1 MTHPEELLAGYVDGT
16 LDGDDRADVERH
28 LASCARCAGEVAAAR
43 RARATLRALPTPVAP
58 SEVGSRAIGEARA
71 GGASTSR
78 AASAAPAWSRWA
90 AGLAAAAA
98 VVLGLVVVV
107 PDVVGGGEDAGTAGG
122 SMEAADAPG
131 GLSVAT
137 TVERVGDLAAE
148 DLAAFASQARDLVRG
163 AEDGDGGAVAPE
175 AAGDD
180 VGVEAT
186 GDDVAEVARCLRRA
200 FPSLATAPVR
210 LLTGSFEGT
219 PAYVGVYLVASEPG
233 GDPDVIQVIA
243 AARRGCRVLSSAAA
257 PVAP

>member
-16 LDGDDRADVERH
+16 LDGDDRADVAGH

-58 SEVGSRAIGEARA
+58 AEVGSRAIAESRA
-71 GGASTSR
+71 GGAPGSR
-78 AASAAPAWSRWA
+78 APAWGRWA
-90 AGLAAAAA
+90 AGIAAAAA

-107 PDVVGGGEDAGTAGG
+107 PNLGGGGEDAGTAGAG
-122 SMEAADAPG
+122 AEAADAPG

-148 DLAAFASQARDLVRG
+148 DLAAYASQARDLLRG
-163 AEDGDGGAVAPE
+163 AEEDGGAVAPE
-175 AAGDD
+175 ATDA
-180 VGVEAT
+180 GVEAAS
-186 GDDVAEVARCLRRA
+186 GDVAEAARCLRGA
-200 FPSLATAPVR
+200 FPSLATDPVR

-233 GDPDVIQVIA
+233 ADADVIQVIA